1 MKVIKERLALINPL
15 TWPAW
20 IGLGCLWLITRLPYR
35 YQRQIGH
42 GIGKIIYLS
51 SSKLRHITEINLRL
65 CFPDLSDAERLTLA
79 KKNFAALGLGIIETG
94 MAWWISDRRLAQC
107 KIKVTGV
114 EHVDAALARG
124 KGAILMSPHTTCL
137 EMIGRLL
144 GSRYSFGAMYRPHKI
159 RLIAAIQ
166 ERFRNK
172 YRIKHIARHRMRELL
187 NALQNNMAIWY
198 AYDIDAGPKRSVFAP
213 FFGIETA
220 SLTAIT
226 RIVKLTDTAVV
237 PIEFFR
243 MDDCWGYEINVYPPL
258 DNFPGATL
266 ETDAARLNQY
276 LEQTIRKDP
285 TQYIWQY
292 KRFKTRPPG
301 EKRFY

>member
-1 MKVIKERLALINPL
+1 MKAIKERLALINPI

-20 IGLGCLWLITRLPYR
+20 IGLGCLWLITRLPYHW
-35 YQRQIGH
+35 QRRMGH
-42 GIGKIIYLS
+42 GLGKIIYVS
-51 SSKLRHITEINLRL
+51 SSKLRHITAINLQL
-65 CFPDLSDAERLTLA
+65 CFPELSDEERTTLA
-79 KKNFAALGLGIIETG
+79 KKNFAALGLGIIETA
-94 MAWWISDRRLAQC
+94 MAWWISDRRLEQC
-107 KIKVTGV
+107 TVKVTGV
-114 EHVDAALARG
+114 EHINAVLARG

-159 RLIAAIQ
+159 PLVAAIQ

-172 YRIKHIARHRMRELL
+172 YRIKHIARHRMRELISTFES
-187 NALQNNMAIWY
+187 NMAVWY

-213 FFGIETA
+213 FFGIQTA
-220 SLTAIT
+220 SLTAVT
-226 RIVKLTDTAVV
+226 RMVKLTGTTVV
-237 PIEFFR
+237 PIEFLR
-243 MDDCWGYEINVYPPL
+243 MNDCWGYEINVYPPVE
-258 DNFPGATL
+258 NFPGASL
-266 ETDAARLNQY
+266 EEDATRLNTY
-276 LEQTIRKDP
+276 LEHTIRKDP